1 MHSLLFTTASAIT
14 FAAIDRLWGAPKGKT
29 ASKILAGATIATLF
43 LFDWKLAAMGAA
55 IVIGRSIGF
64 ADGVATGKNV
74 PGLLMRSFVPIPL
87 AFLLTLDRW
96 AGLPLMPHFV
106 ATVLLAI
113 WYGKRID
120 DDPTN
125 VQRALD
131 DNTKV
136 ELIRGAFAGLGV
148 GLYAMVRGI
157 V

>member
-1 MHSLLFTTASAIT
+1 MGFLFTTASVVV
-14 FAAIDRLWGAPKGKT
+14 FAAIDRLWGAPKGKLP
-29 ASKILAGATIATLF
+29 AKILAGATIATLF
-43 LFDWKLAAMGAA
+43 LFDWKLSAMGAA

-74 PGLLMRSFVPIPL
+74 PGLMLRSFAPVL
-87 AFLLTLDRW
+87 MAALFTWDAS
-96 AGLPLMPHFV
+96 AGGALMLHYV
-106 ATVLLAI
+106 ATMALAL

-120 DDPTN
+120 QEPWN

-148 GLYAMVRGI
+148 ALYAMLRGM
-157 V
+157 